1 MFGLYKGQF
10 VALVKATS
18 IVGYIAIQDLT
29 KAGDIIRSRT
39 YDAFFPIIATA
50 VIYFA
55 VTWVLV
61 SLLSLIE
68 VRLDPKKRER
78 TLKGVVCK

>member
-1 MFGLYKGQF
+1 M
-10 VALVKATS
+10 
-18 IVGYIAIQDLT
+18 GYIAIQDLT

>member
-1 MFGLYKGQF
+1 MA
-10 VALVKATS
+10 V
-18 IVGYIAIQDLT
+18 QDLT
-29 KAGDIIRSRT
+29 KGGDIIRSRT